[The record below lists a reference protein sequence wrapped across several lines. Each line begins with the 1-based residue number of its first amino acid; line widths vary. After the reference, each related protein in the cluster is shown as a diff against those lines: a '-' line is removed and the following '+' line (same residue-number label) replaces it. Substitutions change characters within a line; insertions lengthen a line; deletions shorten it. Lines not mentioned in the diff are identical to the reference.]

1 MQVSIESGEG
11 LERRM
16 TVKLPSEQLDNEVDK
31 RLKRIARTAR
41 LDGFRPGKVPL
52 AIIKKRYS
60 GSVRQEVFGEL
71 IESTFYDALK
81 QQDLKPAGEPKI
93 EPIDAKVHDGPG
105 YTAVFEVFPEFDL
118 ADMSE
123 VSIKRPVAQVTDD
136 DIEAML
142 EKLRKQRVTWNQVER
157 PAAEGDQVKI
167 SFKGRIDGETFQ
179 GGEADDVHL
188 VLGSKSTID
197 GFEDGLIGA
206 SAGENRTVE
215 LRFPDDY
222 AEQGLAGKPVV
233 FDVIVGEVNEAL
245 LPEIDGEFAKSF
257 GVADGSTETL
267 RNDIRASMDRE
278 LQQRI
283 RGRLKT
289 QVMDA
294 LLDANKFDLPGV
306 LVDKEISRMQERA
319 RAQVT
324 GGQPAGNTELPR
336 EMYEK
341 QASRALALGLIINE
355 IVAKNDIK
363 VDADRVRETVETAAA
378 EYEDPDDVVKW
389 YYGNRD
395 RLATVE
401 LKVLEDQVVDWMI
414 EQVRVEDEPTTF
426 DALTE
431 SAVG

>member
-31 RLKRIARTAR
+31 RLKRLARTAR

-105 YTAVFEVFPEFDL
+105 YTAVFEVFPEFEL
-118 ADMSE
+118 ADMSD
-123 VSIKRPVAQVTDD
+123 VCIKRPVAQVTDD
-136 DIEAML
+136 DIASML

-167 SFKGRIDGETFQ
+167 SFQGRIDGETFK
-179 GGEADDVHL
+179 GGEADGVHL

-197 GFEDGLIGA
+197 GFEDGLMGA
-206 SAGENRTVE
+206 SAGEKRKLD

-222 AEQGLAGKPVV
+222 AEQGLAGKAVV
-233 FDVIVGEVNEAL
+233 FDVTVAEVNEAS

-257 GVADGSTETL
+257 GVADGNTDTL
-267 RNDIRASMDRE
+267 RKDIRASMDRE
-278 LQQRI
+278 LQQRM

-294 LLDANKFDLPGV
+294 LLDANRFDLPGV

-319 RAQVT
+319 RGQLT
-324 GGQPAGNTELPR
+324 GGQLAGNMELPR

-378 EYEDPDDVVKW
+378 EYEDPDEVVKW

-414 EQVRVEDEPTTF
+414 EQVRVEDEPSTF
-426 DALTE
+426 EALTE
-431 SAVG
+431 STVG

>member
-16 TVKLPSEQLDNEVDK
+16 TVKLPSEQLDSEVDK

-93 EPIDAKVHDGPG
+93 EPIAAEAHDGPG

-118 ADMSE
+118 ADVSG
-123 VSIKRPVAQVTDD
+123 VSIKRPVAQVTDN
-136 DIEAML
+136 DIESML
-142 EKLRKQRVTWNQVER
+142 EKLRKQRVTWNAVER
-157 PAAEGDQVKI
+157 PAADGDQVKI
-167 SFKGRIDGETFQ
+167 SFQGRIDGETFK

-206 SAGENRTVE
+206 SAGESRK
-215 LRFPDDY
+215 LDLKFPDDY
-222 AEQGLAGKPVV
+222 AEQSLAGKSVV
-233 FDVIVGEVNEAL
+233 FDVTVGEVSEPV
-245 LPEIDGEFAKSF
+245 LPELDGEFAKSF
-257 GVADGSTETL
+257 GVADGNTETL
-267 RNDIRASMDRE
+267 RTDIRASMDRE

-283 RGRLKT
+283 RGQVKT

-294 LLDANKFDLPGV
+294 LLDANKFELPAV
-306 LVDKEISRMQERA
+306 LIDKEISRMQERA
-319 RAQVT
+319 RSQVT
-324 GGQPAGNTELPR
+324 GAQRAGNMELPR
-336 EMYEK
+336 EMFEK

-363 VDADRVRETVETAAA
+363 VNADRVRETVETAAA
-378 EYEDPDDVVKW
+378 EYEDPDEVVNW

-401 LKVLEDQVVDWMI
+401 LKVLEDQVVDWMM

-431 SAVG
+431 SGVG

>member
-16 TVKLPSEQLDNEVDK
+16 TVKLPSEQLDKEVDK
-31 RLKRIARTAR
+31 RLKRIAQTAR

-118 ADMSE
+118 ADMSG
-123 VSIKRPVAQVTDD
+123 VSIRRPVARVTDE
-136 DIEAML
+136 DIEFML
-142 EKLRKQRVTWNQVER
+142 EKLKKQRVTWTHVER
-157 PAAEGDQVKI
+157 PANHGDQVKI
-167 SFKGRIDGETFQ
+167 SFKGKIDGETFK
-179 GGEADDVHL
+179 GGEADDLPL

-206 SAGENRTVE
+206 SAGESRK
-215 LRFPDDY
+215 LDLSFPDNY
-222 AEQGLAGKPVV
+222 AEQGLAGKAVV
-233 FDVIVGEVNEAL
+233 FDVTVGEVSEPL

-257 GVADGSTETL
+257 GIADGSTETL
-267 RNDIRASMDRE
+267 REDIRASMDRE

-283 RGRLKT
+283 RGRLKS

-294 LLDANKFDLPGV
+294 LLDANKFELPGI

-319 RAQVT
+319 QAQASGVK
-324 GGQPAGNTELPR
+324 PAGNMELPR
-336 EMYEK
+336 ELFEK
-341 QASRALALGLIINE
+341 QASRALALGLIINK
-355 IVAKNDIK
+355 IVAKNNIE

-378 EYEDPDDVVKW
+378 EYEDPDEVINW

-395 RLATVE
+395 RLATIE
-401 LKVLEDQVVDWMI
+401 LKVLEDQVVDWLI
-414 EQVRVEDEPTTF
+414 EQVRVEDEPTSF
-426 DALTE
+426 NALTE
-431 SAVG
+431 TGAG